1 MKNNRVHN
9 MSEPALIF
17 NDVVLGQ
24 RKYITSQ
31 EADMILADIQ
41 RHLYGPDLLKNGVE
55 PMDG

>member
-1 MKNNRVHN
+1 